1 MYEKLTDPDVQCD
14 LCGKRP
20 PEEEIYKGKNYI
32 YLCSTCLKKL
42 KAMPEDMK
50 DTVQDYLMGNVL

>member
-1 MYEKLTDPDVQCD
+1 MYDKVTDPDVQCD

-20 PEEEIYKGKNYI
+20 PEDEIFKSLNYI

-42 KAMPEDMK
+42 KTMPEDMK
-50 DTVQDYLMGNVL
+50 DALEDYLMGNVL

>member
-1 MYEKLTDPDVQCD
+1 MYDKVTDPDVQCD

-20 PEEEIYKGKNYI
+20 PEEEIFKSPNYI

-42 KAMPEDMK
+42 KTMPEDMK
-50 DTVQDYLMGNVL
+50 DTLEDYLMGNVL